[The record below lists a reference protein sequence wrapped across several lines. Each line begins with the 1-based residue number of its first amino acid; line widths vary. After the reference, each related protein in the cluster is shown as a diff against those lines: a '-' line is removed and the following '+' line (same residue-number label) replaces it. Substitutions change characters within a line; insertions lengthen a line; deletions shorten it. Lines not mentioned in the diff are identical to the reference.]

1 MPEEKEVWE
10 WSWLQ
15 VPDGPDSVD
24 YAWFGDPS
32 GAGVDVTA
40 KLKQKLDES
49 TARSDGYNLGILAC
63 PDSMVLYNG
72 VPLACPSLR
81 SNPIQL
87 VLRAPGLGPPGPGL
101 VLHRKDFVLLK
112 KLEYI

>member
-1 MPEEKEVWE
+1 MTMRTSVHEEKEVWE

-49 TARSDGYNLGILAC
+49 TTRGDGYNLRISYKVLGIDPAPKIRKKLF
-63 PDSMVLYNG
+63 VQ
-72 VPLACPSLR
+72 LR
-81 SNPIQL
+81 SCK
-87 VLRAPGLGPPGPGL
+87 A
-101 VLHRKDFVLLK
+101 
-112 KLEYI
+112 